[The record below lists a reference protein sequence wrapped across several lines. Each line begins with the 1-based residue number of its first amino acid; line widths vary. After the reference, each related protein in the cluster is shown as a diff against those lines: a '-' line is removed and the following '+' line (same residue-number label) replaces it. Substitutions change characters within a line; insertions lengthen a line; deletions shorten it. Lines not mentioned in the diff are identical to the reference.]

1 LECIETN
8 GLRDTKVK
16 TNTNTAEALNA
27 ASGKTKVTRCERTKH
42 RLDAPE
48 GLSPAPMAV
57 ATKLSPATPC
67 AAWSIRGDALPSPYR
82 DLAAWR

>member
-1 LECIETN
+1 MFFFTLAETGGN
-8 GLRDTKVK
+8 DKLPLI
-16 TNTNTAEALNA
+16 TNTAEALNA

-57 ATKLSPATPC
+57 AT
-67 AAWSIRGDALPSPYR
+67 
-82 DLAAWR
+82 